1 MKTRMIQ
8 ARVPEE
14 VHLAAVIA
22 STKLQMPLRDM
33 TAEALEEWLVK
44 RGYFVSKETPV
55 ALAASK

>member
-44 RGYFVSKETPV
+44 RGYFVPKETQV
-55 ALAASK
+55 ALATSK

>member
-22 STKLQMPLRDM
+22 STKLQIPLRDI
-33 TAEALEEWLVK
+33 TAEALQEWLLK
-44 RGYFVSKETPV
+44 RGYLTNKDTPV
-55 ALAASK
+55 ALAASN